1 MSAIEPKYDEDS
13 ITYGFLKKVLGED
26 VKDTSKAFSLNYSK
40 NYGTTPSPPY
50 KKGDTWNNND
60 NIYICINSRDVGNS
74 IVMSD
79 WQLLFDKETNKIISN
94 NFQFLSAI
102 KLEKNEDGK
111 IETFYQSDEPSRNW
125 SNEEKSN
132 HIGDYYQNSIDFK
145 TYIYSSEKVWKE
157 VEVSTIIFDNINGHR
172 NIFTK
177 RPVSYNEG
185 DIWKVNNLEDIDL
198 FSNVSIND
206 FVQARKSNLVFN
218 ENDWKLISNELNI
231 KANLYTIGGQPVA
244 ANNVLSNLQYSSFGK
259 HNGYG
264 VLGFDEWVSADTD
277 TSGEIST
284 STGLVRGYSDI
295 SIDIDLPDNFKV
307 ISAFL
312 SVFHSNIFWS
322 YYNAQQ
328 QAYISNW
335 GASKNIK
342 LYKMNTEKNMK
353 LLYQN
358 SLTYREKIN
367 TSDLIEIPNAFGS
380 TSHSF
385 TTNSNTNIERKDT
398 INLKNYIN
406 KNGKTKLVLRTSD
419 TIPTDS
425 NLMTSNTGMAK
436 VIVNVLGYIDLKG
449 SGN

>member
-94 NFQFLSAI
+94 NFQFLSAVKII
-102 KLEKNEDGK
+102 KNDDGK
-111 IETFYQSDEPSRNW
+111 IETFYQSDDPSLNW
-125 SNEEKSN
+125 SIEEKNN
-132 HIGDYYQNSIDFK
+132 HIGDYYQNSTNFK
-145 TYIYSSEKVWKE
+145 TYIYSSDKVWKE

-177 RPVSYNEG
+177 RPVYYNEG

-259 HNGYG
+259 HGGYE
-264 VLGFDEWVSADTD
+264 VLGFDEWVNADND
-277 TSGEIST
+277 TSGDITT
-284 STGLVRGYSDI
+284 STGLVRSYSDV
-295 SIDIDLPDNFKV
+295 SIDIDLPDNFKI

-312 SVFHSNIFWS
+312 SVFHSSVYWS
-322 YYNAQQ
+322 YFDTVSQSYSN
-328 QAYISNW
+328 NW
-335 GASKNIK
+335 GASKNVK
-342 LYKMNTEKNMK
+342 LYKMKEEKNMK

-367 TSDLIEIPNAFGS
+367 SSDLSEIPNAFGS
-380 TSHSF
+380 TSYSF
-385 TTNSNTNIERKDT
+385 ATNNNTNIERKDS
-398 INLKNYIN
+398 INLKNFIN
-406 KNGKTKLVLRTSD
+406 KTGKTKLVLRTSGA
-419 TIPTDS
+419 IPIDS
-425 NLMTSNTGMAK
+425 NLMISNTGLARA
-436 VIVNVLGYIDLKG
+436 VVNVLGYVDLKG